1 MRTQMIDIN
10 SLIKKFDF
18 VRLAGTD
25 GEVRARTI
33 ILSCLDEMGID
44 TSLEPFDFTGSD
56 NGRAV
61 IAFKERT
68 FNGYPFG
75 LNESVQFT
83 GELVFV
89 ENPEALKAAEGTY
102 ADKIIL
108 SYGSI
113 PHLQK
118 TLIANQA
125 KGFISVGP
133 PYTKAA
139 AMTISQNE
147 FTKGYVPC
155 LTLDH
160 DNGLEMIA
168 MEGEIATI
176 TMTQE
181 VKKRTGYNIIAH
193 MKGTGPDKL
202 LTYLVAHYDSVARSK
217 GANDNA
223 GGVISL
229 LKIAEHFKKNPPQR
243 DLKIIFFSGEE
254 YGMLGSSSYVEHHT
268 EEIKDRAR
276 LVINID
282 GAGDALGLNKYFVI
296 GTAAMLGYIDGISR
310 EKGLVFQ
317 KNLDIFSSDCMAFAK
332 TGIPSI
338 NIEKC
343 LGKGSFY
350 YHTPDDN
357 ASNNS
362 EQGLKTPI
370 KSGIILL
377 TRILNSEIFPIDKK
391 IDPDLKKKITEWYSK
406 TTGSYLQS

>member
-1 MRTQMIDIN
+1 MIDIKR
-10 SLIKKFDF
+10 LIEKLNF

-25 GEVRARTI
+25 GEVRARAI

-44 TSLEPFDFTGSD
+44 TCLEPFDFTGSD
-56 NGRAV
+56 NGSA
-61 IAFKERT
+61 IISCKEKT

-83 GELVFV
+83 GEIVFV
-89 ENPEALKAAEGTY
+89 ENPEALKATKGIYT
-102 ADKIIL
+102 DKIIL

-113 PHLQK
+113 PHLQEA
-118 TLIANQA
+118 LIANQA

-133 PYTKAA
+133 PYTKAL
-139 AMTISQNE
+139 AMTISQDE

-155 LTLDH
+155 LSLDH

-168 MEGEIATI
+168 MAGKVATI

-193 MKGTGPDKL
+193 MKGTGSDRL

-229 LKIAEHFKKNPPQR
+229 LKIAEHFKKNPCQR

-254 YGMLGSSSYVEHHT
+254 YGMLGSGSYVEHHAD
-268 EEIKDRAR
+268 EIEDRAR
-276 LVINID
+276 LVVNID
-282 GAGDALGLNKYFVI
+282 GAGDALGLDKYFVI

-310 EKGLVFQ
+310 ENGLVFQ

-350 YHTPDDN
+350 YHTPDDD

-370 KSGIILL
+370 KAGIILL
-377 TRILNSEIFPIDKK
+377 TRILNSEIFPIDRK
-391 IDPDLKKKITEWYSK
+391 IDSDLKKKIKKWYRK
-406 TTGSYLQS
+406 TGREQTC